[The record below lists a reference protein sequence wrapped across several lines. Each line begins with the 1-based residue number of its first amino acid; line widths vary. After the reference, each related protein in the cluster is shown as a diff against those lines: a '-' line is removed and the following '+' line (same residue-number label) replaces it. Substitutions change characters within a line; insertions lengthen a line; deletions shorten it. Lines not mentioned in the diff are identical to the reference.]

1 MTSDAF
7 PDHTPPRSESPVPD
21 GIPQGLSAGQVARAL
36 NLKEETV
43 KTALSTGALP
53 SWQITEG
60 RGWRYVTPDALARYA
75 QARGLSVDWDALL

>member
-1 MTSDAF
+1 MT
-7 PDHTPPRSESPVPD
+7 PGIPPWSECEVPE
-21 GIPQGLSAGQVARAL
+21 GIPQGLTAGQVARAL

-43 KTALSTGALP
+43 KTALRVGALP
-53 SWQITEG
+53 SWQIVEG